1 MSRLYFNTVPIKTT
15 VMFNLILFGPP
26 GAGKGTQAIK
36 IAEKFGWKHI
46 STGDILRAEVA
57 QGTQL
62 GLKVKSV
69 MDAGHLV
76 SDELLIEIMESVFVN
91 NSKVSGFVLD
101 GFPRT
106 LNQAEELDKMLMKHD
121 QKVSLVLALE
131 VDEDELVKRLLNRAV
146 EQGRK
151 DDTEE
156 VVKNRL
162 VQYHNHTKPLI
173 DYYRDKGLYT
183 EVYGVGTIDDI
194 FEQLCLVIKP

>member
-1 MSRLYFNTVPIKTT
+1 
-15 VMFNLILFGPP
+15 MFNLILFGPP

-46 STGDILRAEVA
+46 STGDILRAEVS

-69 MDAGHLV
+69 MEAGHLV
-76 SDELLIEIMESVFVN
+76 SDALLIEIMESVFVN
-91 NSKVSGFVLD
+91 NNKVSGFVLD

-121 QKVSLVLALE
+121 QQVSLVLALE

-173 DYYRDKGLYT
+173 DYYRDKGLYK
-183 EVYGVGTIDDI
+183 EVYGMGTIDDI
-194 FEQLCLVIKP
+194 FDQLCLVIKP

>member
-1 MSRLYFNTVPIKTT
+1 
-15 VMFNLILFGPP
+15 MFNLILFGPP

-46 STGDILRAEVA
+46 STGDILRAEVS
-57 QGTQL
+57 QGTPL
-62 GLKVKSV
+62 GLKVKAV
-69 MDAGHLV
+69 MEAGHLV

-106 LNQAEELDKMLMKHD
+106 LNQAEELDIMLMKHN

-131 VDEDELVKRLLNRAV
+131 VDEEELVKRLINRAR

-151 DDTEE
+151 DDNEE

-162 VQYHNHTKPLI
+162 VQYHQHTKPLI
-173 DYYRDKGLYT
+173 DYYEDKGLYK
-183 EVYGVGTIDDI
+183 EVYGVGTIDEI
-194 FEQLCLVIKP
+194 FDQLCLVIKP

>member
-1 MSRLYFNTVPIKTT
+1 
-15 VMFNLILFGPP
+15 MFNLILFGPP

-46 STGDILRAEVA
+46 STGDILRAEVN

-69 MDAGHLV
+69 MEAGHLV

-91 NSKVSGFVLD
+91 NSNVSGFVLD

-121 QKVSLVLALE
+121 RKVSMVLALE
-131 VDEDELVKRLLNRAV
+131 VDEDELVKRLLNRAM

-151 DDTEE
+151 DDNEE

-162 VQYHNHTKPLI
+162 VQYHHHTKPLV

-194 FEQLCLVIKP
+194 FDQLCLVIKP